1 MPPRIRL
8 RSLAQLAE
16 LPYLRRT
23 HVCRRCQYATTAATV
38 PEPNPDQSIA
48 SIPRYDPRLPP
59 SYRDPKYRKS
69 QLIRSY
75 VSLLQST
82 PLIIIFQHNNIRSS
96 EWTSIRRELT
106 RALQKVDEQ
115 LISQS
120 TADSDPATLNLI
132 GNAIKLQVVK
142 PTMLEPAL
150 RITEYYRPE
159 PPTEPSSGALGLEN
173 IKEDPSLTHAL
184 STAAYHAAMHHRYE
198 HPLTPL
204 LTGNIA
210 LLTFPIVSPQHLKAA
225 LQILSPVP
233 GRFPAPT
240 RRANPTY
247 HESAVQDG
255 LKKLLLLGARV
266 DGQVFDMEGAR
277 WVGSIEGGM
286 GGLRAQLVTLLQ
298 MAGVSVS
305 QTLEAASKTLWMTM
319 ESRRTDMEEKE
330 TGGKSG
336 SGNAE

>member
-8 RSLAQLAE
+8 RSLSQLTE
-16 LPYLRRT
+16 LSPFRSS
-23 HVCRRCQYATTAATV
+23 HVCRRCQYATATATV
-38 PEPNPDQSIA
+38 PESNQEQSIPN
-48 SIPRYDPRLPP
+48 IPRYDPRLPP

-82 PLIIIFQHNNIRSS
+82 PLIVIFQHNNIRSS
-96 EWTSIRRELT
+96 EWTSIRRELNK
-106 RALQKVDEQ
+106 ALQKVDEQ
-115 LISQS
+115 LITQS
-120 TADSDPATLNLI
+120 TEDSDPATLNLI
-132 GNAIKLQVVK
+132 ANAIKLQVVK

-150 RITEYYRPE
+150 RITEYYKPQ
-159 PPTEPSSGALGLEN
+159 PPASASPGALGIEHVSD
-173 IKEDPSLTHAL
+173 DPSLTHAL
-184 STAAYHAAMHHRYE
+184 STAAYHAATQHRYE

-210 LLTFPIVSPQHLKAA
+210 LLTFPTVSPQHLKAA

-233 GRFPAPT
+233 GKFPAPT

-247 HESAVQDG
+247 HAPAVQDG

-286 GGLRAQLVTLLQ
+286 GGLRAQLVSLLQ

-305 QTLEAASKTLWMTM
+305 QTLEAAGKTLWMTV
-319 ESRRTDMEEKE
+319 EGRRKDMEEKD
-330 TGGKSG
+330 GGGG
-336 SGNAE
+336 SE